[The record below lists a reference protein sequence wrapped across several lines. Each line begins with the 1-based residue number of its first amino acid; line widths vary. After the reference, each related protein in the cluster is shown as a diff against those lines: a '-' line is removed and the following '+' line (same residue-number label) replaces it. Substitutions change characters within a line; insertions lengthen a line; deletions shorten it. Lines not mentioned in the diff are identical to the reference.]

1 MIPDGY
7 RSPEGNQS
15 PVHVQLTNSE
25 ASQIMAELR
34 NIKQEIVEDMRE
46 LGDKIDRLSGGHNDL
61 RLEFVRVTTQ
71 QETRIAKIEKDVS
84 AFWDQNHK
92 MRAELSRCEAE
103 IQTHSAA
110 EQAVD
115 RTKKGAAE
123 WVRWVPGLLIG
134 LIAAAISIFGKL
146 GGK

>member
-7 RSPEGNQS
+7 KSPDGKQQ
-15 PVHVQLTNSE
+15 PMQVQLTNSE
-25 ASQIMAELR
+25 ANQIMQELR
-34 NIKQEIVEDMRE
+34 SIKQEIVEDMRE
-46 LGDKIDRLSGGHNDL
+46 LGDKIDRLSGGHNEL

-92 MRAELSRCEAE
+92 MRAELSRCEAD
-103 IQTHSAA
+103 IQSHTAT

-115 RTKKGAAE
+115 QTKKGAAD
-123 WVRWVPGLLIG
+123 WVRWIPGVLFG
-134 LIAAAISIFGKL
+134 LIALGISIFGRVNP
-146 GGK
+146 